1 MNLFLS
7 KLNKFFW
14 GLVSHYYAIFL
25 ILTISFF
32 AFGFFLLYNDFFLLM
47 QSKPVIS
54 LSQIQIND
62 DILEE
67 VLNEAENRKL
77 KIEEI
82 ESKEYFNPF
91 EKVFSLTEE
100 NENG

>member
-1 MNLFLS
+1 M
-7 KLNKFFW
+7 
-14 GLVSHYYAIFL
+14 I
-25 ILTISFF
+25 
-32 AFGFFLLYNDFFLLM
+32 

-67 VLNEAENRKL
+67 VLDEAENRKL

-82 ESKEYFNPF
+82 GSKEYFNPF
-91 EKVFSLTEE
+91 EKVFSSTEE

>member
-32 AFGFFLLYNDFFLLM
+32 AFGFFLLYSDFSLLI

-62 DILEE
+62 EILEE
-67 VLNEAENRKL
+67 VLDEAENRKL

-91 EKVFSLTEE
+91 RKVFSSTEE